1 MVQILSAEDIKW
13 AEPGSAWASQC
24 IERNGKFYYYDT
36 LANSGGRNIGVEV
49 ADNSWCPIIK

>member
-36 LANSGGRNIGVEV
+36 LANSGGRI
-49 ADNSWCPIIK
+49 